1 MGDNSPITINGDRL
15 NIDPAS
21 IPLERIPAMMAAL
34 ASLEL
39 ALAARLLEAGPA
51 FGPEPKSENEDQM
64 LTVRECAER
73 LRKSTKWVYR
83 RTRTLPFAICLGP
96 RSWVFSQKGLEKWLA
111 KQRA

>member
-1 MGDNSPITINGDRL
+1 MESMSHERF

-21 IPLERIPAMMAAL
+21 VPLEQIPAMIAAL
-34 ASLEL
+34 AGFEL

-51 FGPEPKSENEDQM
+51 SGPEPRSENEDQM
-64 LTVRECAER
+64 LTVRECADR

-96 RSWVFSQKGLEKWLA
+96 RSWVFSQKGLAKWLA